1 MASKVKSNFF
11 ISHYIYDF
19 AFAQFQGWV
28 SILIYFK
35 SHFHFFFCL
44 LNYCNRVTASWGT
57 KKAAFVSA
65 LELVDRVMGM
75 DHPSKFHDGIWSCG
89 LYWSWWEFERGIAW
103 PVLCWLW

>member
-1 MASKVKSNFF
+1 MTLLLPSFKDELV
-11 ISHYIYDF
+11 
-19 AFAQFQGWV
+19 
-28 SILIYFK
+28 LIYFK

-75 DHPSKFHDGIWSCG
+75 DHPSKFHDGI
-89 LYWSWWEFERGIAW
+89 
-103 PVLCWLW
+103 